1 MKLSL
6 ADYNPNILASSRRRR
21 SVTFSNTSSLIINT
35 HQQTNILSLSLS
47 SNNNNN
53 NKIWCTKED
62 ISTFKQNKDQCARL
76 VQQFIA
82 RGIAPPIE
90 CMIGNEKFLT
100 PHIANQYAARR
111 NKLKHSVLNVSRQQ
125 GATQNVTGVGYS
137 RVTLT
142 WGITRLQ
149 KICTEPYVFPFL
161 QAAAAA

>member
-21 SVTFSNTSSLIINT
+21 SVTFSNTSSLINNT

-47 SNNNNN
+47 SNNN
-53 NKIWCTKED
+53 KKLWCTKED